1 MYCII
6 GMRERPWVHV
16 SSFCKS
22 HSLAVLPPNMEGQN
36 MEGADVFG
44 WHLWLPCP
52 ELSDGKTFLV
62 CR

>member
-1 MYCII
+1 MCCII
-6 GMRERPWVHV
+6 GTV

-44 WHLWLPCP
+44 GTHGFLP
-52 ELSDGKTFLV
+52 KT
-62 CR
+62 